1 MKRENSQGNIHDGKN
16 QDTDDQV
23 NIFFYLLKLTK
34 LACLLSNKCKN

>member
-23 NIFFYLLKLTK
+23 NIFLFIKINK
-34 LACLLSNKCKN
+34 ACLLAT

>member
-23 NIFFYLLKLTK
+23 NIFYLLKLTK
-34 LACLLSNKCKN
+34 LACLLPNKCKN